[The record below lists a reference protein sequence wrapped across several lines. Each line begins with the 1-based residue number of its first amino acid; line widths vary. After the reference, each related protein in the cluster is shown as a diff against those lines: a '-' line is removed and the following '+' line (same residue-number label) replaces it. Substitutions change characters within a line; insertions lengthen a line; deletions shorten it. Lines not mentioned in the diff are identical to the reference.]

1 MLSNKILLNLNPQSR
16 RSDNRILYEEQC
28 HFLSEG
34 GEDIRSLLARVDVLF
49 YWNGIPILRT
59 FKGKVNWFKKSD
71 FEKSGIK

>member
-1 MLSNKILLNLNPQSR
+1 MYRQ

-49 YWNGIPILRT
+49 YWSGIPMFHT
-59 FKGKVNWFKKSD
+59 SKGNY
-71 FEKSGIK
+71 